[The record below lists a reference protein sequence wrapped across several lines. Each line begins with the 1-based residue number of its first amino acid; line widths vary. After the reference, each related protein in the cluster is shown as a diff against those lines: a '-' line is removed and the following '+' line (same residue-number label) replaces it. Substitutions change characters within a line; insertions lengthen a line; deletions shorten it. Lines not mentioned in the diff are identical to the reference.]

1 MACDVTATTSKWIDL
16 GSRATMYGAEMN
28 NQNTCKATSDSIA
41 TRKDY
46 AIVNEAA
53 EKLVKSFRIDDT
65 AGIPV
70 HSIIEIIFKEKAPL
84 HNYDAV
90 SLPGT
95 IQEVFLDKCKK
106 AYGEGNRKSAALKQE
121 AKDKACKKFTCSIK
135 PEDILPEASSTT
147 PIFPPKK
154 IKPQNAALLI
164 QKSKDD
170 IEQLEKDFKDN
181 LDASNFTNDQLTNQ
195 KAELHKCMDEQL
207 APLMHKFKKLLQEGN
222 TERYIKIFGAA
233 IEQGTANFGEL
244 DSAAY
249 QRIAGRSKV
258 NIKTVKDKKPAVY
271 IPENETLDMPCQAE
285 AARTL
290 R

>member
-1 MACDVTATTSKWIDL
+1 
-16 GSRATMYGAEMN
+16 
-28 NQNTCKATSDSIA
+28 
-41 TRKDY
+41 
-46 AIVNEAA
+46 
-53 EKLVKSFRIDDT
+53 VKSFRIDDT
-65 AGIPV
+65 SGIPV
-70 HSIIEIIFKEKAPL
+70 HSIIEICFKEKAPL
-84 HNYDAV
+84 HKYDAV

-106 AYGEGNRKSAALKQE
+106 EYGEGNKESAALKQE
-121 AKDKACKKFTCSIK
+121 TKDKASKKFTCSIK
-135 PEDILPEASSTT
+135 PADILPEASNTT
-147 PIFPPKK
+147 LIFPPKK

-164 QKSKDD
+164 QKSKEE
-170 IEQLEKDFKDN
+170 IEQLEKDFNDN
-181 LDASNFTNDQLTNQ
+181 LAATNYTNDQLNSQ

-222 TERYIKIFGAA
+222 TERYIKICSAA

-290 R
+290 RQYRRILAIRGCTNKLSKDSTNVEQANNSSQESRWKRNHQGLTF